1 MLLLCRYTKD
11 RLNSVPARYKK
22 FVKPKIYDPTNKAST
37 AVILAN
43 EQNPRTAQGQNRRL
57 AMFKAAVQQLYTV
70 IADTC
75 DRLGL
80 KLNKKKTHIV
90 RARRGFTFL
99 KVRYAVTETGR
110 IIRQIAKFS
119 IVRMRR
125 KLKKFRKKVDEG
137 LMSLQDVFISFMS
150 WYGTVAKIAKTY
162 RQRKR
167 MLNLYNRLFHQYKTG
182 GMIA

>member
-1 MLLLCRYTKD
+1 MDDGNATGTK
-11 RLNSVPARYKK
+11 
-22 FVKPKIYDPTNKAST
+22 
-37 AVILAN
+37 
-43 EQNPRTAQGQNRRL
+43 EQLR
-57 AMFKAAVQQLYTV
+57 QLYTV
-70 IADTC
+70 IADIC

-99 KVRYAVTETGR
+99 KVRYTVTETGR
-110 IIRQIAKFS
+110 IIRQIAKSS

>member
-1 MLLLCRYTKD
+1 
-11 RLNSVPARYKK
+11 
-22 FVKPKIYDPTNKAST
+22 
-37 AVILAN
+37 
-43 EQNPRTAQGQNRRL
+43 
-57 AMFKAAVQQLYTV
+57 
-70 IADTC
+70 
-75 DRLGL
+75 
-80 KLNKKKTHIV
+80 
-90 RARRGFTFL
+90 
-99 KVRYAVTETGR
+99 
-110 IIRQIAKFS
+110 
-119 IVRMRR
+119 MRR